1 MPFKVRKRKMNK
13 NKERADKLAQELV
26 NNLNFNVTKEAAENE
41 KHQLISLLL
50 KALTFSAEKHRTQK
64 RKDID
69 KSPYINHPIALANIL
84 AQRWVI
90 DENVLCAAI
99 LHDTLEDTETT
110 VDELKSHFGEK
121 ITSIVLEVTD
131 DKSLDKKVR
140 KQLQIDHAA
149 SLSYEAKLVKLADK
163 IANITDI
170 INTPPANWNKERKLE
185 YFAWAKAVVANL
197 RGAHQGLEKDFDDL
211 INSTRIIL
219 N

>member
-1 MPFKVRKRKMNK
+1 MN
-13 NKERADKLAQELV
+13 NKERADLLAQEMV
-26 NNLNFNVTKEAAENE
+26 ANLNYNVLKEAAEDE
-41 KHQLISLLL
+41 KHQLISLLF

-99 LHDTLEDTETT
+99 LHDTIEDTKTT
-110 VDELKSHFGEK
+110 ADELREHFGEK
-121 ITSIVLEVTD
+121 ITSIVLEVSD
-131 DKSLDKKVR
+131 DKSLDKEVR

-149 SLSYEAKLVKLADK
+149 SLSKEAKLVKLADK

-170 INTPPANWNKERKLE
+170 INTPPVDWSNDRKKD
-185 YFAWAKAVVANL
+185 YFAWAKAVVDNL

-211 INSTRIIL
+211 LKTKIS
-219 N
+219 